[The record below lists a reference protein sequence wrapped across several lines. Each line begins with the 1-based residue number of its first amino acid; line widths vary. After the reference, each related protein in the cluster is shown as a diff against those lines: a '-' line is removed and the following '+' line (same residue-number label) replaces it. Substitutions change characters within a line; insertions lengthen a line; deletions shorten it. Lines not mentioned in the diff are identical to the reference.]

1 MTLIR
6 FKKKKPLCYG
16 WLQLSAQYPEKIH
29 KNKTILE
36 QISQLRHNSS
46 KLGFITINNYFIH
59 YYKKFS
65 CDIYSKATC
74 DKIFIVQCQTTSSDL
89 NAM

>member
-36 QISQLRHNSS
+36 QLRRNSS